1 MAADLGH
8 AVAVSFLVTF
18 TALLSPRI
26 ARIDAAFKHKD
37 REELITALLSLHA
50 SSTMAGAQRLQATTT
65 HALAANRVED
75 KATGPLLERLAAE
88 AREFEEAARAY
99 LQDEGVPTR
108 TPGV

>member
-1 MAADLGH
+1 M
-8 AVAVSFLVTF
+8 SFLVTF
-18 TALLSPRI
+18 TSLLGPRI
-26 ARIDAAFKHKD
+26 ARIEAAFTDKD

-65 HALAANRVED
+65 HALAAEPIED
-75 KATGPLLERLAAE
+75 QTPGPLLEQLAAE
-88 AREFEEAARAY
+88 AREFEDAARAY